1 MTNIFQHADPELITH
16 TLLRDAMQ
24 WFGVQ
29 NAHYRKTLVS
39 KFLELT
45 LPRFASIVSEMDEVV
60 GREGF
65 VAGVNWMLPHLQ
77 MRVTGHHVENVP
89 TKGPVLIASNHPGGA
104 DFLAIFSQ
112 VPRDDLRLVAAVEQ
126 LDLLPNIVKHIVYT
140 SRTRGKKSERGA
152 TTKRLI
158 AELSQNHLVL
168 IYPRGIMEPDP
179 RWSAGGRAN
188 LEQWSK
194 SFARFAEAVPNLTI
208 VPTLVAGI
216 TSRRAFEQRWLSVY
230 RSERARQRVATFI
243 QVLLGMSRPTGWEV
257 DPHVWFGQP
266 VRVADYAVEDVRPQ
280 VLSEVNRLF
289 SYARSPD
296 WPLRP
301 RTAGWLDK

>member
-1 MTNIFQHADPELITH
+1 MSNLLQHADPELITN

-29 NAHYRKTLVS
+29 NAHYRKTIVRS
-39 KFLELT
+39 FLELT
-45 LPRFASIVSEMDEVV
+45 LPQFSSIVSTMDEVV

-77 MRVTGHHVENVP
+77 MTVTGHGVDNVP
-89 TKGPVLIASNHPGGA
+89 RTGPVLIASNHPGGA
-104 DFLAIFSQ
+104 DFLVIFSQ
-112 VPRDDLRLVAAVEQ
+112 VPRDDVRLVAAVEQ
-126 LDLLPNIVKHIVYT
+126 LDLLPNVVRHIVYT
-140 SRTRGKKSERGA
+140 SRTRGKKTEKGA

-158 AELSQNHLVL
+158 KELSENHLVL

-179 RWSAGGRAN
+179 RWSAGGRIN
-188 LEQWSK
+188 LQQWSH
-194 SFARFAEAVPNLTI
+194 SFERFAEAVPDLTI
-208 VPTLVAGI
+208 VPTLVAGA
-216 TSRRAFEQRWLSVY
+216 TSRRAFEQRWLAVY
-230 RSERARQRVATFI
+230 RNERVRQRVATFI

-257 DPHVWFGQP
+257 NPHVWFGEP
-266 VRVADYAVEDVRPQ
+266 VRVAEYELGEIRPKI
-280 VLSEVNRLF
+280 LSEVNHLF

-301 RTAGWLDK
+301 RTTGWIKK